1 VFNLFKM
8 LVLGLVGVAALLLT
22 GAVWVA
28 LDYGAAADATLR
40 GPIMLYAFV
49 STLIISGFAYG
60 VWRIVR
66 NRFLRPLT
74 SVANDIRTLIETKQ
88 LERGLRI
95 PDEHELDGLPDALS
109 MLVDEL
115 RSARRET
122 VRAMASATARVE
134 QEKGWLEVILL
145 ELIREGVIVC
155 SSDHRILLYNQP
167 AARLVR
173 RHNVLGLGRSLFD
186 VVAEEPVRH
195 ALERLSYR
203 LQSGTRDLTTKFVCA
218 TRDAGMMLQM
228 RIALMVDQ
236 AGKQSGYVLTAEDIS
251 AALTQLERSDSVR
264 RTVTQDLREP
274 IASLR
279 AAAENLMSF
288 QDIEADQRQ
297 TFYDIIVK
305 QSTTLSDHLE
315 SLAGTYA
322 VGPVGQW
329 PMAEVHSL
337 DLFKCVARF
346 LHESAGIGLDVIGEN
361 RWLMSESHSLMRVLA
376 YLVSK
381 IKEQPNTSG
390 FKFEAGID
398 DSKSFIELS
407 WQGPLISDT
416 TLGDW
421 LEETVPGLAGIT
433 AAQVLEHHG
442 GEPWSRRRGEQQA
455 VLRIPLQS
463 STTAPAEADDK
474 NLPPRPEFYDFD
486 LMYAQPIDAEFG
498 ERPLKE
504 LTYVIFDTETTGLR
518 PTSGDKII
526 EISAVRVTGGRVLT
540 GETFDTLVDPER
552 PIPKDSIRFH
562 GITDDKVAGQP
573 VIKDVLPRFHEF
585 VGDAVL
591 VAHNAAFDVKF
602 LKINEKEAGISFDNP
617 VLDTLLLSLLIEG
630 DAEDHSLEGICER
643 LHITIEDRHRALGDA
658 LATAHVL
665 VVLLGR
671 LANKNITTFGDLMQA
686 SDMEAALRFRSNFF

>member
-1 VFNLFKM
+1 M
-8 LVLGLVGVAALLLT
+8 LVLGLVALVALSLT

-28 LDYGAAADATLR
+28 LEYGAAADATLR

-49 STLIISGFAYG
+49 STLIFSGFAYG

-66 NRFLRPLT
+66 NRFLRPVT

-95 PDEHELDGLPDALS
+95 PDEHDLDDLPEALS

-134 QEKGWLEVILL
+134 QEKDWLEVILL

-155 SSDHRILLYNQP
+155 SPDHRILLYNQP
-167 AARLVR
+167 AARFFR

-203 LQSGTRDLTTKFVCA
+203 LQSGTRDLSTKFVCA
-218 TRDAGMMLQM
+218 SRDAGVMLQM
-228 RIALMVDQ
+228 RIALIVDQ
-236 AGKQSGYVLTAEDIS
+236 TGKPSGYVLTAEDIS
-251 AALTQLERSDSVR
+251 ATLTQLQRSDSVR
-264 RTVTQDLREP
+264 RAVTQDLREP

-279 AAAENLMSF
+279 AAAENLVSF

-297 TFYDIIVK
+297 TFYDIILN
-305 QSTTLSDHLE
+305 QSTALSEHLE
-315 SLAGTYA
+315 TLAGTYA
-322 VGPVGQW
+322 AGPVGQW

-337 DLFKCVARF
+337 DLFKCVARL
-346 LHESAGIGLDVIGEN
+346 LHDGLGISLEVIGEN
-361 RWLMSESHSLMRVLA
+361 RWLMSESHSLMLVLT
-376 YLVSK
+376 YLISK
-381 IKEQPNTSG
+381 IKEQTDTSD
-390 FKFEAGID
+390 FRVEAGVD

-407 WQGPLISDT
+407 WQGPPVLDT

-421 LEETVPGLAGIT
+421 LEETVPGLAGTT

-442 GEPWSRRRGEQQA
+442 GEPWSRKRSKQQA
-455 VLRIPLQS
+455 VLRIPLQAA
-463 STTAPAEADDK
+463 TTAHTEADDEH
-474 NLPPRPEFYDFD
+474 LPPRPEFYDFD
-486 LMYAQPIDAEFG
+486 LMYAQPIDAELG
-498 ERPLKE
+498 ERSLKE

-518 PTSGDKII
+518 PTSGDRII

-573 VIKDVLPRFHEF
+573 VIKDVLPQFHEF

-591 VAHNAAFDVKF
+591 VAHNAAFDIKF
-602 LKINEKEAGISFDNP
+602 LKVNEKEAGISFDNP

-630 DAEDHSLEGICER
+630 DAEDHSLEGVCER

-658 LATAHVL
+658 VATAHVL
-665 VVLLGR
+665 VVLLER
-671 LANKNITTFGDLMQA
+671 LATKNITTFGQLMRA